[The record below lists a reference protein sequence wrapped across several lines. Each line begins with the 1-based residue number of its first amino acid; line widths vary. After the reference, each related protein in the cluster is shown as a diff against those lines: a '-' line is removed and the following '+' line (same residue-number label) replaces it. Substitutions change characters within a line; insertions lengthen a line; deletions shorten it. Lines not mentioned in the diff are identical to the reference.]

1 MIVQDNQML
10 HGWKDNFLYK
20 WVSEAYP
27 EDICELLIANEEAEP
42 NAETDAET
50 ADHESS
56 DEEDE

>member
-1 MIVQDNQML
+1 MV
-10 HGWKDNFLYK
+10 GRTNFCI
-20 WVSEAYP
+20 

-50 ADHESS
+50 ADYESS